1 MRLPRRWLVLL
12 RALMRMEAEARGRLL
27 REMAPPA
34 VRALAE
40 EWRLKAHPGQIEPE
54 GDWRVWLLRAGRGFG
69 KTRAGAEWVME
80 RVRACPGARI
90 ALVGGN
96 LGEVERVM
104 VKGPSGL
111 IAVAGTGEKPR
122 WSAGARTLRFPC
134 GAEAHAYSAE
144 RPEALRGPEHH
155 FAWCDELAK
164 WGRQEEAWDNLV
176 MGLRVGPRPR
186 IVVTTTPRP
195 VALLRR
201 VRGLEGVVETRGR
214 TWDNAALAAA
224 AVAELARAYAGT
236 RRGRQE
242 LEGELIEDLEG
253 ALFRRE
259 VLERARS
266 LDIASRLRS
275 TPAPDERDFFRR
287 IVVGVDPPASA
298 GGVCG
303 IVVCGLGA
311 DEVGYVLADCSAGGR
326 SPEGWAKAVAAA
338 AGAWGADRVVA
349 EKNQGGAMVE
359 SVLRAAE
366 ANLPLTLVHAA
377 NGKAARAEPVSSLF
391 ESGKAKL
398 LGTFPKLEDE
408 LAGLLAAGGYEG
420 PGTSPD
426 RADAMVWAMTELML
440 GKKHA
445 QPSIRRL

>member
-1 MRLPRRWLVLL
+1 MTPVPERWLCLL
-12 RALMRMEAEARGRLL
+12 RALMRMAADARRRLL

-34 VRALAE
+34 VRTLAE
-40 EWRLKAHPGQIEPE
+40 EWRLKAHPGQMEPE
-54 GDWRVWLLRAGRGFG
+54 GDWRVWLLMAGRGFG
-69 KTRAGAEWVME
+69 KTRAGAEWVLA

-111 IAVAGTGEKPR
+111 IAVAVTGEKPR
-122 WSAGARTLRFPC
+122 WSAGTRTLRFPC
-134 GAEAHAYSAE
+134 GAEAYAYSAE

-164 WGRQEEAWDNLV
+164 WGRREEAWDNLL
-176 MGLRVGPRPR
+176 MGLRVGERPR

-195 VALLRR
+195 VPLLRR
-201 VRGLEGVVETRGR
+201 VRALEGVTETQGR

-224 AVAELARAYAGT
+224 AVAELARAYGGT

-253 ALFRRE
+253 ALFPRRM
-259 VLERARS
+259 LEAARAS
-266 LDIASRLRS
+266 GLA
-275 TPAPDERDFFRR
+275 AAAEMKR

-298 GGVCG
+298 AGVCG
-303 IVVCGLGA
+303 ILVCGLGA
-311 DEVGYVLADCSAGGR
+311 DGLGYVLADCSEGGL
-326 SPEGWAKAVAAA
+326 SPAGWARKVAAA
-338 AGAWGADRVVA
+338 AAAWGADRVVA
-349 EKNQGGAMVE
+349 EKNQGGAMVA
-359 SVLRAAE
+359 SVLRAADE
-366 ANLPLTLVHAA
+366 VLPLTLVHAA
-377 NGKAARAEPVSSLF
+377 KGKAARAEPVSRLF

-398 LGTFPKLEDE
+398 AGQFPGLEDE

-440 GKKHA
+440 GPRA
-445 QPSIRRL
+445 RVPSLRRL